1 LAIPV
6 KLRSPA
12 LAWLAIVVTVAVIT
26 FLQTVFLPVAFAL
39 LVYVLLEPLVR
50 RFSDRPM
57 LRFGASVVI
66 VSVLIGIIGGSAYL
80 MANPVMEWVRG
91 LPDDLRAVQQ
101 QLAPVRQ
108 PLEEARETASVIE
121 SMSAIEEGEQEEP
134 VQVVKVR
141 EPSTMEVALTEA
153 PVALAAVFLTLF
165 LSLLLLAR
173 GDRWLDGIAQIPR
186 TPRAQKR
193 LRVAIARI
201 QRDLSRTLSWI
212 LLINISLGIAT
223 AAAMALWGLP
233 QPYIWGVMV
242 AIANFV
248 PYVGALIVVVLI
260 WISAVVEFQ
269 SVAEAFGPALT
280 FFVLTTLE
288 GQVVTPT
295 LLGEGLKVNPF
306 VILLGI
312 ALLGLLWGVPG
323 AFLAVPV
330 LVVLRVLADRV
341 PRYRRFSGVLG

>member
-201 QRDLSRTLSWI
+201 ANAGSARIRHQSHDLS
-212 LLINISLGIAT
+212 LLQSLND
-223 AAAMALWGLP
+223 LP
-233 QPYIWGVMV
+233 R
-242 AIANFV
+242 A
-248 PYVGALIVVVLI
+248 
-260 WISAVVEFQ
+260 
-269 SVAEAFGPALT
+269 
-280 FFVLTTLE
+280 
-288 GQVVTPT
+288 
-295 LLGEGLKVNPF
+295 
-306 VILLGI
+306 
-312 ALLGLLWGVPG
+312 LGLVEAKVTEHG
-323 AFLAVPV
+323 
-330 LVVLRVLADRV
+330 
-341 PRYRRFSGVLG
+341 LGNAKMLEQ